1 MKQIENKTILMKY
14 IELKEGVSIEE
25 LLYSLYI
32 EEKKSIRE
40 IADILDI
47 NYHTVND
54 WLKQIEIEIRLPYE
68 KLLEVVQIKRKLEE
82 KENVQKT
89 N

>member
-1 MKQIENKTILMKY
+1 MRNIENKTILMKY

-25 LLYSLYI
+25 LLYTLYI

-40 IADILDI
+40 IADILNI

-54 WLKQIEIEIRLPYE
+54 WLKQAEIEIRLPYE
-68 KLLEVVQIKRKLEE
+68 RLLEVVEIRRRLEG
-82 KENVQKT
+82 K
-89 N
+89 